1 MGRVKCRADGLVSS
15 TDAGCD
21 CQLARWTPD
30 ALALPCCPHSSRV
43 PSKQS
48 CHVYLKL
55 HTSRCDRR
63 ARAGEADGFVPASCV
78 GSALQSTRYYIHIRS
93 PLPRLQRGFTTVAVT
108 RIDYLLH
115 ALYNRVACHYPTHS
129 EVRTPIGY
137 RAKAQSTPTPE
148 TMHQEKLPR
157 ALFSSLLS
165 YFTYLPLPL
174 SISRYLS

>member
-1 MGRVKCRADGLVSS
+1 VKCRADGLVSR

-21 CQLARWTPD
+21 CQLARWAPD
-30 ALALPCCPHSSRV
+30 ALVLPCCPHSSRV

-48 CHVYLKL
+48 CHVHLKL

-63 ARAGEADGFVPASCV
+63 ARTGEADGMLSSQRHVLAARAS
-78 GSALQSTRYYIHIRS
+78 QSTRYCIRS

-129 EVRTPIGY
+129 KVRTPIGY
-137 RAKAQSTPTPE
+137 RAKAQSNPTPE